1 MKRTAASIPLMKN
14 DHPWLRQA
22 DGSAFVK
29 EIPEDMDRRYDEAV
43 FNMMD
48 HRLRAGLHI
57 PKAT

>member
-1 MKRTAASIPLMKN
+1 MKK

-48 HRLRAGLHI
+48 HRLRAGWHI
-57 PKAT
+57 PKATKNG